1 MTNTFQN
8 LHRNQYLSYN
18 HHTTMIN
25 EYNNPN
31 IITCMFPTLFSF
43 RIHVLE
49 MNNKPIKLSL
59 QTHVKH
65 LMNLDETRYQ
75 FSKHHIFPF
84 FVFNIIQ
91 HRQICLG
98 IKLIVSKSSNMNE
111 RELLNEIQT
120 THFDYIIINSQN
132 INYKKCIC
140 SLL

>member
-1 MTNTFQN
+1 
-8 LHRNQYLSYN
+8 
-18 HHTTMIN
+18 MIN

-31 IITCMFPTLFSF
+31 LITCMFPTLFSF

-49 MNNKPIKLSL
+49 MNNKPIKISL

-65 LMNLDETRYQ
+65 LMNLDETCYQ

-91 HRQICLG
+91 HRQICLE

-120 THFDYIIINSQN
+120 TNFDYIIINSQN
-132 INYKKCIC
+132 INYKIYIC